1 MNKALIFII
10 LGLYVFS
17 SLFSQSL
24 EDTIDDLSGKAAK
37 GYVGPIVSAFGTN
50 LNGGWFHKAPKSK
63 FLNVDV
69 EFGIVFMGTTFPDDA
84 KTFDVTGNFRFT
96 EEQATM
102 MTQDFYDPNF
112 PELQNALIEA
122 IMNQD
127 FEVGI
132 NGPTIVGP
140 AYEEIGDDQII
151 MDVPANEITVDVA
164 GTPTTETIP
173 GRQIPLGVGGLLE
186 DMPMLPL
193 ITPQLSVGTVYG
205 TKIIVRYLPPMDL
218 GEELGEFNYAGFGI
232 QHNPKAW
239 APLLIPVDICASFF
253 TQKMV
258 LGNYVEATA
267 TAFGINVSK
276 QFGFRMLHIT
286 PYAGLM
292 MESSKMEFT
301 YDYIIGNNPVTGDP
315 MEQSIKFELE
325 GENSGRFIIGTS
337 LRLGVFNLNA
347 DYNIGAYNSITA
359 GFGLGF

>member
-1 MNKALIFII
+1 
-10 LGLYVFS
+10 
-17 SLFSQSL
+17 
-24 EDTIDDLSGKAAK
+24 
-37 GYVGPIVSAFGTN
+37 
-50 LNGGWFHKAPKSK
+50 
-63 FLNVDV
+63 
-69 EFGIVFMGTTFPDDA
+69 MGTTFPDDA

-96 EEQATM
+96 QEQAEGMVTGI
-102 MTQDFYDPNF
+102 TSIQ
-112 PELQNALIEA
+112 ELEDALILA

-140 AYEEIGDDQII
+140 SFDELTGDNQIEVTFPGE
-151 MDVPANEITVDVA
+151 DITVEYTDPSS
-164 GTPTTETIP
+164 GIIITETVQVPSNSIH
-173 GRQIPLGVGGLLE
+173 LGIGGLLE

-193 ITPQLSVGTVYG
+193 LAPQLSVGTVYG

-253 TQKMV
+253 TQKMI
-258 LGNYVEATA
+258 LGNYIEATA